1 MSKVQEMGE
10 EFAWRSAVRFVSG
23 LPWSFDYLLTLKDTD
38 ITGVDKELLEL
49 YTLVL
54 MPVALVYSQ
63 TRKSI

>member
-10 EFAWRSAVRFVSG
+10 EFAWRSAVRFVAG
-23 LPWSFDYLLTLKDTD
+23 LPWGFDYLLTLKDTD

-54 MPVALVYSQ
+54 MPVALVAITSG
-63 TRKSI
+63 KVI